1 MSFSLANGFS
11 DGALTPTRALAAGL
25 FIAGAVIV
33 GMWTYGSVA
42 RWLERDPTVAPAC
55 YGAER
60 TSHTPGNKPVP
71 GNPANPDE
79 RLWWNPRGGHYVER
93 VVAAEFICTAQS
105 CDRQAF
111 EQYRSALFWYLSERM
126 RRTRQLDANY
136 GDKGLERARLLFG
149 GKVRPRHRARPSRAL
164 QRRRFPHQ
172 ELQPEQGRRHDPAAG
187 RRQGVAAVPRGAAL
201 TTIVNPDECVAL
213 RATSALFDH
222 PRRARN
228 RRSHERRTVNAR
240 RD

>member
-11 DGALTPTRALAAGL
+11 GGALTPTRALAAGL
-25 FIAGAVIV
+25 FIAGAVVV

-60 TSHTPGNKPVP
+60 TSHTPGNKPLP
-71 GNPANPDE
+71 GNPANSDE

-93 VVAAEFICTAQS
+93 VAAAEFICTAQS
-105 CDRQAF
+105 CDRKAF

-126 RRTRQLDANY
+126 QRTRQLDANY

-149 GKVRPRHRARPSRAL
+149 GKADLDVERGLRERYKAGVFRITDFSQNRDAVTIVLLAGGKALQPCRAARP
-164 QRRRFPHQ
+164 
-172 ELQPEQGRRHDPAAG
+172 
-187 RRQGVAAVPRGAAL
+187 
-201 TTIVNPDECVAL
+201 
-213 RATSALFDH
+213 
-222 PRRARN
+222 
-228 RRSHERRTVNAR
+228 
-240 RD
+240 